1 MIIQKL
7 NHFTYLKY
15 RQISQNFKKNSYIAK
30 SLNGEQNAIL
40 EKLEIEGSFKDNI
53 FESKYSNID
62 LSWLDHRNDLIESLD
77 KRQANDYLK
86 IKDRSKGSYVVELDK
101 IDNVIMNKF
110 KSFATSSYFT
120 EIFANYFNLEVL
132 FRGVQ
137 VRKDLNDGKNI
148 ETRMWHCDGE
158 DSRIIKIIFYL
169 NEVDKNDGPFAIFQK
184 KELDKSSKIPMDNH
198 GRVLDETINN
208 MGLEKSVNEFYG
220 KFGDFIITDTCS
232 IYHKGQLP
240 INSSRYAIFLL

>member
-77 KRQANDYLK
+77 KDKQMITLK
-86 IKDRSKGSYVVELDK
+86 SK
-101 IDNVIMNKF
+101 IDQKVHMWL
-110 KSFATSSYFT
+110 
-120 EIFANYFNLEVL
+120 NL
-132 FRGVQ
+132 
-137 VRKDLNDGKNI
+137 
-148 ETRMWHCDGE
+148 
-158 DSRIIKIIFYL
+158 IK
-169 NEVDKNDGPFAIFQK
+169 
-184 KELDKSSKIPMDNH
+184 
-198 GRVLDETINN
+198 
-208 MGLEKSVNEFYG
+208 
-220 KFGDFIITDTCS
+220 
-232 IYHKGQLP
+232 
-240 INSSRYAIFLL
+240 